1 MAESDGFFSR
11 WSRRKVAARQ
21 GEVLVEPPAS
31 PLAPV
36 PATASVAASVPAG
49 LPAAPATLDL
59 PPANAPAAV
68 EPAPTLEDVAA
79 LETGAEV
86 ARFVAPGVAGQV
98 KNAALKKLFADPHF
112 NVMDGL
118 DVYIEDF
125 GRPDPLPAEMLRA
138 MLDSPSFRFLAPAPE
153 PQPGEAQPPGSSPVA
168 RVAPELP
175 AEPLPV
181 AGGLPCQDPR
191 QAGPDEDPDLR
202 LQPLDALDAVPAG
215 PGAPGPG
222 GDAGRLA

>member
-1 MAESDGFFSR
+1 MSESDGFFSR

-21 GEVLVEPPAS
+21 GEVLVEPPSPPPVAAS
-31 PLAPV
+31 A
-36 PATASVAASVPAG
+36 AASVAASVPPD
-49 LPAAPATLDL
+49 LPAARATLE
-59 PPANAPAAV
+59 PPPSTAPAAT

-86 ARFVAPGVAGQV
+86 ARFVAPGVARQV

-125 GRPDPLPAEMLRA
+125 GRPDPLPAEMLRS

-153 PQPGEAQPPGSSPVA
+153 PPPGEAQPPGASPIA
-168 RVAPELP
+168 RVDPEPP

-191 QAGPDEDPDLR
+191 PVGPDEDPDLR

-215 PGAPGPG
+215 TGAPGPG

>member
-1 MAESDGFFSR
+1 MGEADGFFSR

-21 GEVLVEPPAS
+21 GEALVEPPV
-31 PLAPV
+31 PV
-36 PATASVAASVPAG
+36 PASGAVAVPVVAPPQGTEPTA
-49 LPAAPATLDL
+49 
-59 PPANAPAAV
+59 
-68 EPAPTLEDVAA
+68 PAPTLDDVAA

-86 ARFVAPGVAGQV
+86 ARFVAPGVARQV

-125 GRPDPLPAEMLRA
+125 GRPDPLPPEMLQS
-138 MLDSPSFRFLAPAPE
+138 MLDSPSFRFLAPPPEPAPAPQEPAQPSAGAAAPE
-153 PQPGEAQPPGSSPVA
+153 PPA
-168 RVAPELP
+168 APLP
-175 AEPLPV
+175 A
-181 AGGLPCQDPR
+181 AGLPPCHDCPDR
-191 QAGPDEDPDLR
+191 PDEDPDLR
-202 LQPLDALDAVPAG
+202 LQSIDAVDAGPAG

>member
-1 MAESDGFFSR
+1 MSESDGFFSR

-21 GEVLVEPPAS
+21 GEVLVEPAFP
-31 PLAPV
+31 APV
-36 PATASVAASVPAG
+36 PPRGPAPAAAGVPASVSAD
-49 LPAAPATLDL
+49 LPGGELRTAAAPA
-59 PPANAPAAV
+59 AA

-138 MLDSPSFRFLAPAPE
+138 MLDSPSFRFLAPPPE
-153 PQPGEAQPPGSSPVA
+153 PPPGEAQPPESLPIA
-168 RVAPELP
+168 RVDPEPP

-191 QAGPDEDPDLR
+191 PVGPDEDPDLR

>member
-1 MAESDGFFSR
+1 MSESDGFFSR

-21 GEVLVEPPAS
+21 GEALVEPALPAPAS
-31 PLAPV
+31 ARASAQAAAGV
-36 PATASVAASVPAG
+36 ATADPGALSAAGPQSAI
-49 LPAAPATLDL
+49 AS
-59 PPANAPAAV
+59 AAV
-68 EPAPTLEDVAA
+68 EPAPTLDDVAA
-79 LETGAEV
+79 LETGADV

-153 PQPGEAQPPGSSPVA
+153 PQPWAGAA
-168 RVAPELP
+168 NRVA
-175 AEPLPV
+175 ADRS
-181 AGGLPCQDPR
+181 GGP
-191 QAGPDEDPDLR
+191 
-202 LQPLDALDAVPAG
+202 
-215 PGAPGPG
+215 
-222 GDAGRLA
+222 

>member
-1 MAESDGFFSR
+1 MGEADGFFSR

-21 GEVLVEPPAS
+21 GEALVEPTVPVPTSGAAA
-31 PLAPV
+31 APV
-36 PATASVAASVPAG
+36 VVAPQGIEPTAAEPE
-49 LPAAPATLDL
+49 PTLD
-59 PPANAPAAV
+59 
-68 EPAPTLEDVAA
+68 DVAA

-86 ARFVAPGVAGQV
+86 ARFVAPGVARQV

-125 GRPDPLPAEMLRA
+125 GRPDPLPPEMLQS
-138 MLDSPSFRFLAPAPE
+138 MLDSPSFRFLAPPPEQQEAREVQEPEKQLPEASIPE
-153 PQPGEAQPPGSSPVA
+153 PLA
-168 RVAPELP
+168 APLP
-175 AEPLPV
+175 AAALP
-181 AGGLPCQDPR
+181 PCHDCPD
-191 QAGPDEDPDLR
+191 GPDEDPDLR
-202 LQPLDALDAVPAG
+202 LQPIDAVDAGPAG